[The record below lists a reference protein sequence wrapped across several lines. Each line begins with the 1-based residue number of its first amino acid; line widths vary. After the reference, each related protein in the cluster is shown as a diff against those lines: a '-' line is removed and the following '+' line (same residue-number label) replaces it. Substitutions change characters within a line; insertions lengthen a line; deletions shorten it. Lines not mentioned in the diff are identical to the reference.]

1 MTIAVLCSGQGPQH
15 RGMFALT
22 AGAPEAASL
31 FAHAATLLG
40 GTDPRDL
47 VHVANDNA
55 LHENRL
61 GQILCT
67 LQALAAASVLRA
79 ELAGPRIIAG
89 YSVGEVAAW
98 GVAGMLDPTA
108 TLDAAARRAEAMD
121 AASAPGDGMLF
132 VRGLSRAAI
141 DGLCQRHGV
150 AVSIVN
156 PGGAYVL
163 GGAGRALDAVA
174 DEALHAGA
182 TRAVRVAVKI
192 ASHTSRLATA
202 VGVFRQVLSQTPTK
216 PALNA
221 GVRLISGIDG
231 APVVKIAVGLDKL
244 AEQVAQTVLWS
255 DCLEGCIEAG
265 ASAFLELGPGHAL
278 SDMAATAYPGTPA
291 RSLDDFNTLHG
302 AREWL
307 RARSWKQES
316 TSF

>member
-1 MTIAVLCSGQGPQH
+1 MTIAILCSGQGPQH

-22 AGAPEAASL
+22 AGEPAAAHL
-31 FAHAATLLG
+31 FAHAATLLSG
-40 GTDPRDL
+40 MDPRTI
-47 VHVANDNA
+47 VQVADDDA

-67 LQALAAASVLRA
+67 LQALAVASVLHA

-98 GVAGMLDPTA
+98 GVAGMMDPAA

-141 DGLCQRHGV
+141 DDLCQRHGV
-150 AVSIVN
+150 AVAIVN

-163 GGAGRALDAVA
+163 GGAGQELDAA
-174 DEALHAGA
+174 AEDARRAGA
-182 TRAVRVAVKI
+182 SRAVRVAVKI
-192 ASHTSRLATA
+192 ASHTSRLAPA
-202 VGVFRQVLSQTPTK
+202 VGVFRQVLSQPPIK
-216 PALNA
+216 PALDA

-231 APVVKIAVGLDKL
+231 APVVKVAAGLDKL
-244 AEQVAQTVLWS
+244 AQQIAQTVLWA

-265 ASAFLELGPGHAL
+265 ANIFLELGPGHAL
-278 SDMAATAYPGTPA
+278 SDMAASAYPGTPA
-291 RSLDDFNTLHG
+291 RSLDDFNTLRG
-302 AREWL
+302 VCEWL
-307 RARSWKQES
+307 RAACRK
-316 TSF
+316 